1 LQPEHPVQ
9 PGIPAFLPPQEKGE
23 APNRLGFARWLVS
36 KKNPLTARV
45 TVNRHWQAFF
55 GAGLVRTLGD
65 FGFQGEMPSH
75 PELLDWLAQEFVAQ
89 GWSLKKLHRLI
100 TTSDTYAQSSQ
111 VPARLLESD
120 PTNRW
125 LARGPR
131 FRVEAEMVRDSV
143 LAVSGLLSAKMYGP
157 PVYPPQPAGV
167 QEAAYGGA
175 SWTASKGE
183 DRYRRSLYTFLKRSA
198 PFAMYNTFDAPSG
211 EFCLARRE
219 VSNTPLQSLTLLNDE
234 MFLEAAR
241 RLGAEIAAG
250 EGTDAQKLSILFRRC
265 LTRTPTAREVG
276 RLLEFVDAQRDRI
289 RSGALNA
296 IQISPADVPGMS
308 EDRSAPEERAVWTLA
323 ARALFNLDEFVT
335 KN

>member
-1 LQPEHPVQ
+1 
-9 PGIPAFLPPQEKGE
+9 
-23 APNRLGFARWLVS
+23 
-36 KKNPLTARV
+36 
-45 TVNRHWQAFF
+45 
-55 GAGLVRTLGD
+55 
-65 FGFQGEMPSH
+65 
-75 PELLDWLAQEFVAQ
+75 
-89 GWSLKKLHRLI
+89 
-100 TTSDTYAQSSQ
+100 
-111 VPARLLESD
+111 
-120 PTNRW
+120 
-125 LARGPR
+125 
-131 FRVEAEMVRDSV
+131 
-143 LAVSGLLSAKMYGP
+143 
-157 PVYPPQPAGV
+157 
-167 QEAAYGGA
+167 
-175 SWTASKGE
+175 
-183 DRYRRSLYTFLKRSA
+183 
-198 PFAMYNTFDAPSG
+198 MYNTFDAPSG

-276 RLLEFVDAQRDRI
+276 RLLEFVGAQRDRI